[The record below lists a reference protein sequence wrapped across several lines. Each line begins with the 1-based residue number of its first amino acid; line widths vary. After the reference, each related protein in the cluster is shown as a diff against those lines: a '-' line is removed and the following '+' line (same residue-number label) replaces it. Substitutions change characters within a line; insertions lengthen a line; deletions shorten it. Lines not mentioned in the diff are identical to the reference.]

1 MNKVSPVRPGKGSF
15 ARPKKSLLRRA
26 APLVALLAVPEV
38 VLRCFVNRTI
48 PARSD
53 VLYCRG
59 KLSNGAEVDWQVPGR
74 GIIPRHAVTDVS
86 RQEHLPKGFS
96 GADFLPSTDALGAL
110 KVWTTSP
117 LPPEG
122 TSFITNVHNH
132 PQYPHLFLLLGGVM
146 LPLIYYSVKD
156 MQKPLGYSKKH
167 LVGSSLVLA
176 AIALQWGELLFTG
189 KVTDMFDFGTWVI
202 NLADVYGIAG
212 AGLVSIPLL
221 RILFAGK
228 K

>member
-1 MNKVSPVRPGKGSF
+1 M
-15 ARPKKSLLRRA
+15 
-26 APLVALLAVPEV
+26 ALLAIPEV
-38 VLRCFVNRTI
+38 ALRRFVNLTI

-59 KLSNGAEVDWQVPGR
+59 KLSSGAEIDWQVPCR
-74 GIIPRHAVTDVS
+74 DIIPRHAVTNVS
-86 RQEHLPKGFS
+86 CQEHLPRGFS
-96 GADFLPSTDALGAL
+96 GADFLPSTEALGAL

-117 LPPEG
+117 LPLEG
-122 TSFITNVHNH
+122 TSFITNVHHH

-189 KVTDMFDFGTWVI
+189 KVTDMFDLGAWVI

-212 AGLVSIPLL
+212 AGLVSVPLL
-221 RILFAGK
+221 LKLLSTK